1 MKNRK
6 GNIWILIGLLLLGAA
21 LCLTFYNI
29 QENEKASDY
38 VNAVLPQLTRR
49 VKTVKE
55 DSGGSIYSDSERADN
70 RPDHEKYPEKEMPI
84 HVIDG
89 VEYVGTLEIP
99 ALNLVLPIISQWD
112 YPSLRM
118 APCRYE
124 GSAYLDN
131 LVIAGHNYAS
141 HFGNLDTMIPGEEIF
156 FTDCA
161 GNRFA
166 YEIVELETLG
176 KMQVEEMIKGDWDLT
191 LFTCTYGGQSR
202 EALRCIKCE

>member
-1 MKNRK
+1 MKNK
-6 GNIWILIGLLLLGAA
+6 KSKVFVLIGLLLLGAA
-21 LCLTFYNI
+21 LCLTIYNM
-29 QENEKASDY
+29 QENEKASEY

-49 VKTVKE
+49 VETVKE
-55 DSGGSIYSDSERADN
+55 DSGGLVYSDSEQTDN
-70 RPDHEKYPEKEMPI
+70 RSAYEKYPEMEMPI
-84 HVIDG
+84 QVIDG
-89 VEYVGTLEIP
+89 LEYVGTLEIP
-99 ALNLVLPIISQWD
+99 KLNLVLPIISQWN
-112 YPSLRM
+112 YSSLRM

-141 HFGNLDTMIPGEEIF
+141 HFGNLDKLIPGEEIF

-166 YEIVELETLG
+166 YEIVELEVLE
-176 KMQVEEMIKGDWDLT
+176 KMQVEEMITGEWDLT

-202 EALRCIKCE
+202 EALRCIKRE